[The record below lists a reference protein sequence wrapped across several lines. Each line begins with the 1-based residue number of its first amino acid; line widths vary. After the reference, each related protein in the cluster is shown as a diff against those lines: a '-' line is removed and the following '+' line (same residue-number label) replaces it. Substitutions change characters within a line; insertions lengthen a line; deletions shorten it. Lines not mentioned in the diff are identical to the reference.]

1 MDRLNDPE
9 IRGVLY
15 KKIALQ
21 EEFISDPST
30 ILVDELDVCTGSA
43 RIDVAVVN
51 GKLHGYE
58 IKSER
63 DNLDRL
69 PSQIEYYNRVFDTL
83 TLVTTKSHISKA
95 REIIPKW
102 WGIDCVNNIGQD
114 IRIKTIRKP
123 KDNHKVQ
130 LLDLT
135 QLLWKDE
142 LLELLQSQGI
152 NKGVKSKTRYQ
163 LGVIVSDKVDREI
176 VSTFVREKLKA
187 RTVWR
192 AHQLQLLCDDLQL
205 S

>member
-1 MDRLNDPE
+1 M
-9 IRGVLY
+9 
-15 KKIALQ
+15 
-21 EEFISDPST
+21 
-30 ILVDELDVCTGSA
+30 
-43 RIDVAVVN
+43 
-51 GKLHGYE
+51 
-58 IKSER
+58 
-63 DNLDRL
+63 

-176 VSTFVREKLKA
+176 VSTFVRENLKLVQFGELISYSYYVMICSYRNPA
-187 RTVWR
+187 CIISR
-192 AHQLQLLCDDLQL
+192 AL
-205 S
+205 SIFTKGSFF